1 MTPAAPP
8 VAACPS
14 IRQLAPFAGY
24 YFFYFAFVG
33 VLSPY
38 WGLYLQSLDF
48 SPWQISVL
56 TALSMAARVAAPASC
71 GWLADRRGERR
82 GLIRGLSLLAMLA
95 CGITLS
101 GVVLIIFGRR

>member
-56 TALSMAARVAAPASC
+56 TALSMAARVAAPPAAV
-71 GWLADRRGERR
+71 GWLTGAE
-82 GLIRGLSLLAMLA
+82 
-95 CGITLS
+95 S
-101 GVVLIIFGRR
+101 GAG